1 MWLILTGDSDAAST
15 VDWLCLQGF
24 CLPAEYSDDTEGE
37 GATDF
42 VDIEGGGIGDGEGA
56 KDVSEQIESEDQ
68 VSRSNVEQHWLID
81 EPEDVMSCSNRE
93 QHQVQQ
99 VQESSGVWLFCIS

>member
-1 MWLILTGDSDAAST
+1 M
-15 VDWLCLQGF
+15 
-24 CLPAEYSDDTEGE
+24 PAEYSDEAEGE

-68 VSRSNVEQHWLID
+68 VS
-81 EPEDVMSCSNRE
+81 
-93 QHQVQQ
+93 
-99 VQESSGVWLFCIS
+99 

>member
-1 MWLILTGDSDAAST
+1 M
-15 VDWLCLQGF
+15 QGF
-24 CLPAEYSDDTEGE
+24 CLPAEYSDEAEGE

-68 VSRSNVEQHWLID
+68 VS
-81 EPEDVMSCSNRE
+81 
-93 QHQVQQ
+93 
-99 VQESSGVWLFCIS
+99 

>member
-1 MWLILTGDSDAAST
+1 M
-15 VDWLCLQGF
+15 
-24 CLPAEYSDDTEGE
+24 PAEYSDDTEGE

-68 VSRSNVEQHWLID
+68 VSHSNVEQH
-81 EPEDVMSCSNRE
+81 
-93 QHQVQQ
+93 
-99 VQESSGVWLFCIS
+99 

>member
-1 MWLILTGDSDAAST
+1 MIQALHQVS
-15 VDWLCLQGF
+15 WLCVQGF
-24 CLPAEYSDDTEGE
+24 CLPAEYSDEAEGE

-68 VSRSNVEQHWLID
+68 VS
-81 EPEDVMSCSNRE
+81 
-93 QHQVQQ
+93 
-99 VQESSGVWLFCIS
+99 